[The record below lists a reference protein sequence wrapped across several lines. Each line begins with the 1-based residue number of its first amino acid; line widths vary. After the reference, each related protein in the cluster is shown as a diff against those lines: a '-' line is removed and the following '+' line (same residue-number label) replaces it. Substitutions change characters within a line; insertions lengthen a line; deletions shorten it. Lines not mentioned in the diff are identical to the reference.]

1 MFITFTPHDY
11 LNELAMVKHIQN
23 LYLNIELHIEYLKL
37 LFKNTENL
45 TVRIQCLKCLYYYF
59 TLK

>member
-1 MFITFTPHDY
+1 
-11 LNELAMVKHIQN
+11 MVKHIKN

-45 TVRIQCLKCLYYYF
+45 TVRMQCLNVFIIILH
-59 TLK
+59 